1 MNQHDEILWYLRDG
15 NTLTVLEAIQRFGV
29 YALSQR
35 IGELKKQGHNIVS
48 EMTTLPSGK
57 RVAKY
62 RLVPEGCLI

>member
-1 MNQHDEILWYLRDG
+1 MNQCDEILGYLRDG
-15 NTLTVLEAIQRFGV
+15 NTLTVGEAMQRFGV

-35 IGELKKQGHNIVS
+35 IGDLKRDGHNIVS
-48 EMTTLPSGK
+48 EMTTLTSGK